1 VFLEIGPAPVL
12 QSYLRES
19 LREDGAEAAILPRLT
34 RRDPAGD
41 PFPAISDRAIARGAD
56 AAPDGAA
63 PYLSRL
69 ALLLAAEL
77 GDAARVEALARAAV
91 EAGRG

>member
-1 VFLEIGPAPVL
+1 MTNDAPARSALSESDLE
-12 QSYLRES
+12 
-19 LREDGAEAAILPRLT
+19 RLF
-34 RRDPAGD
+34 A
-41 PFPAISDRAIARGAD
+41 AIARGAD

>member
-1 VFLEIGPAPVL
+1 M
-12 QSYLRES
+12 
-19 LREDGAEAAILPRLT
+19 
-34 RRDPAGD
+34 RRDSPARSALTEGD
-41 PFPAISDRAIARGAD
+41 LERLFAAIARGAD

-69 ALLLAAEL
+69 VLLLAAEL